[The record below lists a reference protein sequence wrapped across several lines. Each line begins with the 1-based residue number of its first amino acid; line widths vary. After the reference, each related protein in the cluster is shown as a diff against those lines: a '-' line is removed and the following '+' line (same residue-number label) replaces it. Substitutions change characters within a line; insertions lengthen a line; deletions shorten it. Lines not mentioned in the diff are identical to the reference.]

1 MKFQVLAEN
10 PVPKAD
16 LKIQG
21 KSVREIKRDFS
32 IVNQKFTFY

>member
-10 PVPKAD
+10 PLPETD

-32 IVNQKFTFY
+32 LVKQKFTFY